1 MKVETK
7 TPHSIDTMPTNF
19 LHNIDKVKQL
29 AGFRSTSSPFV
40 LPQAIATQ
48 NEIIQQIMLCT
59 PDFKSDVG
67 RVARASADDALLEHR
82 TCNSEVEDAYEMK
95 IRVLLSVRFLAK
107 DKMRVAILSL
117 VSTRCYGIPL
127 IRSIFISFRSLLNS
141 FLINRCV
148 KFYMFLYLDHLWM
161 EYISLH

>member
-7 TPHSIDTMPTNF
+7 TPHSIDTMPTHF

-127 IRSIFISFRSLLNS
+127 IRSIFISFRSL
-141 FLINRCV
+141 
-148 KFYMFLYLDHLWM
+148 
-161 EYISLH
+161 